1 MARKK
6 KPTIRGIDPEYETK
20 FDRFTP
26 IPSTMPPSVKTTGME
41 ATPTESA
48 PKKVKQ
54 PSKPKQSRKLA
65 EKPKSAKPKSSPEK
79 KPDTSQAPVGDR
91 QTTLDAAVRRDQAEM
106 IAPFEAKGLK
116 MKDIVTLAGRRAT
129 ERFTLEPVFVP
140 KAEAERLPMRDGYH
154 TSKRLPGHVLDDLR
168 KEHDPLGISSDPAM
182 VRGQFEKL
190 FWTCLDEVIEELNS
204 RYA

>member
-1 MARKK
+1 
-6 KPTIRGIDPEYETK
+6 
-20 FDRFTP
+20 
-26 IPSTMPPSVKTTGME
+26 
-41 ATPTESA
+41 
-48 PKKVKQ
+48 
-54 PSKPKQSRKLA
+54 
-65 EKPKSAKPKSSPEK
+65 
-79 KPDTSQAPVGDR
+79 
-91 QTTLDAAVRRDQAEM
+91 
-106 IAPFEAKGLK
+106 

-129 ERFTLEPVFVP
+129 ERFTLDPVLVP

-154 TSKRLPGHVLDDLR
+154 TSKRLPAHVLDDLR

>member
-1 MARKK
+1 
-6 KPTIRGIDPEYETK
+6 
-20 FDRFTP
+20 
-26 IPSTMPPSVKTTGME
+26 
-41 ATPTESA
+41 
-48 PKKVKQ
+48 
-54 PSKPKQSRKLA
+54 
-65 EKPKSAKPKSSPEK
+65 
-79 KPDTSQAPVGDR
+79 
-91 QTTLDAAVRRDQAEM
+91 
-106 IAPFEAKGLK
+106 

-154 TSKRLPGHVLDDLR
+154 TSKRLPGHILDDLR

>member
-6 KPTIRGIDPEYETK
+6 KPTIRGTDSEYETK

-26 IPSTMPPSVKTTGME
+26 IPSTMPPSVKATDMETTPAE
-41 ATPTESA
+41 PA
-48 PKKVKQ
+48 PEEVKQ
-54 PSKPKQSRKLA
+54 PSKPKQARKPA
-65 EKPKSAKPKSSPEK
+65 EKPKPAKPKSSSEK
-79 KPDTSQAPVGDR
+79 KPDTPQAPVGDR
-91 QTTLDAAVRRDQAEM
+91 QTTLDAAVRKDQADK

-129 ERFTLEPVFVP
+129 ERFTLEPVLVP
-140 KAEAERLPMRDGYH
+140 KADADRLPMRDGYH
-154 TSKRLPGHVLDDLR
+154 TSKRLPGNILDDLR

-190 FWTCLDEVIEELNS
+190 FWTCLDDVIEELNS
-204 RYA
+204 KYP